1 MEIVI
6 SIIGALTAVIVALI
20 GTLLSYRHTNKI
32 EILKL
37 KEEHYISYIQA
48 LHNLA
53 ANNDNKTCIRDYT
66 YYRDKIL
73 IVASE
78 NVIKALLSY
87 EENAVGKTNIMH
99 DEYLTNLI
107 KLMRKDLKIKDREF
121 PTIYL
126 KK

>member
-20 GTLLSYRHTNKI
+20 GALLSYRHTSKI

-53 ANNDNKTCIRDYT
+53 ANNDNKICIRDYT
-66 YYRDKIL
+66 YYRDKML

-87 EENAVGKTNIMH
+87 EENAVGKANIMH

-107 KLMRKDLKIKDREF
+107 KLMRKDLKIRDRKF

>member
-6 SIIGALTAVIVALI
+6 SVMGALTAVIVAII
-20 GTLLSYRHTNKI
+20 GALLSYRHTNKI

-37 KEEHYISYIQA
+37 KEEHYISYVQA

-53 ANNDNKTCIRDYT
+53 ANNNNKAYIKDYT
-66 YYRDKIL
+66 YYRDKML

-87 EENAVGKTNIMH
+87 EENAVGKANVMH
-99 DEYLTNLI
+99 DVYLTNLI
-107 KLMRKDLKIKDREF
+107 KLMRKDLKIKDKAF